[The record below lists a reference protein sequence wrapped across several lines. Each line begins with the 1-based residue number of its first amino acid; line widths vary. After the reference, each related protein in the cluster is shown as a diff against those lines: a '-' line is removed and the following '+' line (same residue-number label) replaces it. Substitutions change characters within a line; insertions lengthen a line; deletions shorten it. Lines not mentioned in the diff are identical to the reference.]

1 VKKKTDTASITQQN
15 KRTAIADRT
24 EQVGAVIIGG
34 RFQGLGAVRNLARH
48 GVPIYLLNRG
58 LCIGRFSRYTKRFA
72 KCPDIEQ
79 ENVFF
84 EFLIELA
91 KKERL
96 EGWLIYPNDDE
107 TVRFLAQH
115 KEQLE
120 KYYRVTTPSWD
131 ITKYTYDKSL
141 TYELAIKCGIEIP
154 KTFYPRTVK
163 EIEQLEINFPA
174 IIKPPIK
181 EPFYSRTKKKAV
193 RANNREELVKEYEK
207 ATRVVEGMQFV
218 IQELIP
224 GGSSSLFSVGSVSRD
239 GKLLAKVVAKRPRQH
254 PMDFGHAS
262 TYAETVDIPELEDS
276 ALKIL
281 GAMGYYGLS
290 EVEFMRDP
298 RDGRHK
304 LLEINARLWGWHT
317 LAIKAGVDLP
327 YLSYLDALGE
337 KVSQD
342 NFEKGV
348 KWIRLTTD
356 IPTVLIEVLNGRM
369 KITDYLSSLKGKKE
383 FAVLSMSDPLPFIA
397 ELIALPYTWKKRG
410 FW

>member
-1 VKKKTDTASITQQN
+1 MKKQTNISSGSQQN
-15 KRTAIADRT
+15 IGTNLTYRVEKP
-24 EQVGAVIIGG
+24 GAVIIGG
-34 RFQGLGAVRNLARH
+34 RFQGLGALRNLARH
-48 GVPIYLLNRG
+48 GVPIYLLNHG
-58 LCIGRFSRYTKRFA
+58 LCIGRFSRYVKKFK
-72 KCPDIEQ
+72 KCPDVGQ
-79 ENVFF
+79 EDIFF
-84 EFLIELA
+84 KFLIELA
-91 KKERL
+91 QKEHID
-96 EGWLIYPNDDE
+96 GWLIYPNDDE

-131 ITKYTYDKSL
+131 IIKYAYNKGL
-141 TYELAIKCGIEIP
+141 TYKLAEKCGIAIP
-154 KTFYPRTVK
+154 KTFYPENIK
-163 EIEQLEINFPA
+163 ELAQLEIGFPA

-181 EPFYSRTKKKAV
+181 EPFYTRTKKKAIRV
-193 RANNREELVKEYEK
+193 NDRQELIAEYNK
-207 ATRVVEGMQFV
+207 ATKVVEGLQFIV
-218 IQELIP
+218 QELIP
-224 GGSSSLFSVGSVSRD
+224 GGSSSLFSVGSVSRN
-239 GKLLAKVVAKRPRQH
+239 GELLAKVVAKRPRQH

-276 ALKIL
+276 ARTIL

-298 RDGRHK
+298 RDGRYK

-317 LAIKAGVDLP
+317 LAIGAGVDLP
-327 YLSYLDALGE
+327 YLSYLDVLGE
-337 KVSQD
+337 KVAQN

-356 IPTVLIEVLNGRM
+356 IPTVIIEIFNRRM

-383 FAVLSMSDPLPFIA
+383 FAVFSISDPLPFIA
-397 ELIALPYTWKKRG
+397 EVVALPYTLKKRG

>member
-1 VKKKTDTASITQQN
+1 VKKQTDTASGTQKN
-15 KRTAIADRT
+15 TRTSLAYRAGKP
-24 EQVGAVIIGG
+24 GAVIIGG

-58 LCIGRFSRYTKRFA
+58 LCIGRFSRYVKRFA
-72 KCPDIEQ
+72 KCPEAGQ
-79 ENVFF
+79 EELFF

-91 KKERL
+91 KKEHL

-120 KYYRVTTPSWD
+120 KYYRVTVPSWD
-131 ITKYTYDKSL
+131 IVKYAYDKEL
-141 TYELAIKCGIEIP
+141 TYKLAEKCDIAIP
-154 KTFYPRTVK
+154 KTFYPKNTN
-163 EIEQLEINFPA
+163 ELEQLDISFPA
-174 IIKPPIK
+174 IIKPTIK
-181 EPFYSRTKKKAV
+181 EPFYTRTKKKAIRV
-193 RANNREELVKEYEK
+193 DNREELIDEYK
-207 ATRVVEGMQFV
+207 KVAKMVEGIQFI

-224 GGSSSLFSVGSVSRD
+224 GGSSNLFSVGSVSRD

-276 ALKIL
+276 ARKIL
-281 GAMGYYGLS
+281 AAMGYYGLS

-298 RDGRHK
+298 GDGRYK

-317 LAIKAGVDLP
+317 LAIRAGVDLP
-327 YLSYLDALGE
+327 YLSYLDTLGE
-337 KVSQD
+337 KVAQND
-342 NFEKGV
+342 FEKGV

-356 IPTVLIEVLNGRM
+356 IPTALIEIFNRRM

-383 FAVLSMSDPLPFIA
+383 FAVFSMKDPLPFIA
-397 ELIALPYTWKKRG
+397 EVVALPYTWKKRG